1 MDIIHKNRSSSLGN
15 IYTSSLVSTCIFR
28 RKDTSTSIFRNQIM
42 MGSITEQHM
51 ATEVPVLIVG
61 GGPTGL
67 LAAYLLSKFG
77 GTNPGSSNFA

>member
-1 MDIIHKNRSSSLGN
+1 
-15 IYTSSLVSTCIFR
+15 
-28 RKDTSTSIFRNQIM
+28 M

-77 GTNPGSSNFA
+77 GGISEAQKPRHVTVLTLD

>member
-1 MDIIHKNRSSSLGN
+1 
-15 IYTSSLVSTCIFR
+15 
-28 RKDTSTSIFRNQIM
+28 M

-51 ATEVPVLIVG
+51 TTEVPVLIVG

-77 GTNPGSSNFA
+77 GTISEAQNWRHNTLLTFD